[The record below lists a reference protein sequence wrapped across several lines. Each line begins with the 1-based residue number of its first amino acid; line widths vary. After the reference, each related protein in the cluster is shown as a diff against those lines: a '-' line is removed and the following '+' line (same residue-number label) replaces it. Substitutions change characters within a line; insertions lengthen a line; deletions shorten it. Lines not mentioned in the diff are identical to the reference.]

1 MHGFRTIPLWKEAP
15 FLRLFIPFSLGI
27 LLQWNFFPRIEWIVG
42 VMFFLAAA
50 LLIQSFSSIL
60 FRFRHTVITGLL
72 VNGILITAGIMI
84 THYNYLP
91 NRPNW
96 IGRHYKDSTVVIA
109 RLEEPLTE
117 KARSYKAVAS
127 VRIILKN
134 NQSIPVNGRIILYF
148 QKDSFAVSDSTNR
161 SSMQHLQYG
170 SELLFSRS
178 LQPIINTGNPG
189 AFDYKQYAAFQDIY
203 YQVFLTPVQW
213 TPLPTNYANPFKK
226 FLFSTREKI
235 VALLQK
241 NIEGGIESGLAEAL
255 LIGYKDDLDKELVQA
270 YSNTGVV
277 HVIAISGLHL
287 GLIYWLLNLL
297 LRPISKRKKAKWIK
311 PLMIIAI
318 LWLFSLLAGG
328 SPSVLRSAV
337 MFTCIVLGE
346 SRERKISVYNSLAA
360 SAFLLL
366 CYDPFWLWDAGFQLS
381 YIAVLSIVVFS
392 KPVYNLI
399 YIPNKLVD
407 HCWKLISVT
416 IAAQILTTPISIYYF
431 HQFPI
436 VFLVTNLV
444 AIPLS
449 SIILLGEI
457 LLCAF
462 SFFPE
467 LATGIGWIIQLLIK
481 LLNHFIQYI
490 DGLPFAVWSNLSI
503 SITQSLFLYGTIIG
517 ISCWLL
523 QKNRRALMCALS
535 GLFCFVILRTV
546 SFSRAAEQRKIIIYN
561 IPRHRAIDFING
573 RNYYFDGDSAL
584 LHDDFLQNFHLKASR
599 VLHRINRS
607 DSLPGLVNHHNFFIY
622 GNTRILLVDK
632 SLRPSTATQ
641 KLKTDII
648 IISGNPR
655 LYIKDLLAVTECKQ
669 IVIDGSN
676 PIWKLN
682 QWKKDCD
689 EAGIAFHSV
698 SINGAFVMNLP

>member
-1 MHGFRTIPLWKEAP
+1 MQVFRTIPLWKEAP
-15 FLRLFIPFSLGI
+15 FLRLFIPFTIGI
-27 LLQWNFFPRIEWIVG
+27 LLQWNFSPCVKWIAWTLV
-42 VMFFLAAA
+42 FLVVA
-50 LLIQSFSSIL
+50 LIIQSFSSL
-60 FRFRHTVITGLL
+60 SFRFRHSILTGLFL
-72 VNGILITAGIMI
+72 NGILLMAGIII
-84 THYNYLP
+84 THYSYLP
-91 NRPNW
+91 NQANW
-96 IGRHYKDSTVVIA
+96 IGHHYKDSMALIA
-109 RLEEPLTE
+109 RLEEPLSE

-134 NQSIPVNGRIILYF
+134 NQSIPVKGRVILYF
-148 QKDSFAVSDSTNR
+148 QKDSFSASDDTSGNR
-161 SSMQHLQYG
+161 TLQLQYG
-170 SELLFSRS
+170 SELIFSRS

-189 AFDYKQYAAFQDIY
+189 AFDYKQYASFQDIY
-203 YQVFLTPVQW
+203 YQVFLTPKQW
-213 TPLPTNYANPFKK
+213 IKLPANYANPFKK

-241 NIEGGIESGLAEAL
+241 YIEGDVESGLAEAL

-297 LRPISKRKKAKWIK
+297 LHPFAKRKKAKWIK
-311 PLMIIAI
+311 PLLIIAI

-346 SRERKISVYNSLAA
+346 SRDRKISVYNSLAA

-366 CYDPFWLWDAGFQLS
+366 CYNPFWLWDAGFQLS

-392 KPVYNLI
+392 KPVYNLL
-399 YIPNKLVD
+399 YIPNKLLD

-457 LLCAF
+457 MLCAF
-462 SFFPE
+462 SFLPD
-467 LATGIGWIIQLLIK
+467 LAMGIGWLIQLLIK
-481 LLNHFIQYI
+481 LLNQFIQYI
-490 DGLPFAVWSNLSI
+490 DALPFAVWSNLSI
-503 SITQSLFLYGTIIG
+503 SITQSLFFYGTIIAM
-517 ISCWLL
+517 SYWLL
-523 QKNRRALMCALS
+523 QKNTRALIGALS
-535 GLFCFVILRTV
+535 SLFCFVLLRTV
-546 SFSRAAEQRKIIIYN
+546 SFSHALEQRKIIIYN
-561 IPRHRAIDFING
+561 IPRHRAVDFING
-573 RNYYFDGDSAL
+573 RNYYFEGDSL
-584 LHDDFLQNFHLKASR
+584 LMHDNYLQNFHLKPSR
-599 VLHRINRS
+599 ILHRINRS
-607 DSLPGLVNHHNFFIY
+607 DSLNGLVGNHNFFIY
-622 GNTRILLVDK
+622 GKTRILLVDE
-632 SLRPSTATQ
+632 SLHRSTSTQ
-641 KLKTDII
+641 KLKTDIVI
-648 IISGNPR
+648 VSGSPR
-655 LYIKDLLAVTECKQ
+655 LYLKDLLTFTECKQ
-669 IVIDGSN
+669 VVFDGSN
-676 PIWKLN
+676 PTWKVI
-682 QWKKDCD
+682 QWKKDCA